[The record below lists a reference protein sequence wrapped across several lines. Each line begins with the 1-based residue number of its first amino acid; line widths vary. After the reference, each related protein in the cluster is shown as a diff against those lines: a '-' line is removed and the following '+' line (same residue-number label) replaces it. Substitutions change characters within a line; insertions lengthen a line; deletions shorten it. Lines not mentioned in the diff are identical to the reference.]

1 MYLLCLGINHTT
13 APLDLREKLNF
24 NEENARSALA
34 RLGCGS
40 GLLHASEM
48 VIISTCNRME
58 LYLLS
63 SKLEFNE
70 IEEFLSD
77 VQGLASADF
86 HSHLYRYAGE
96 SVVNHLFHVAT
107 GLDSMVVGEPQIL
120 GQVTRSLEL
129 ALGVGAC
136 GPILSRLFRS
146 AIHTGKRA
154 RTETAISRNPA
165 TVSSLAASLAA
176 REIKHLALAQVVVVG
191 AGEMAELAVEALRK
205 RGAAQIVFVNRTLE
219 RARSLADRWQAKA
232 STFEHLHS
240 LLLNADIVISSTSA
254 PHTIINAPTMVNVML
269 DRSHR
274 AIVMIDIA
282 VPRDIDPDVSHIPG
296 IKLFDLDN
304 LSNQVQGLLTERQ
317 TQIPLVKA
325 IIAEETTRFLQFL
338 KALDMLPLISEI
350 GRQAEAIRQ
359 PEVERTLRRLPDLSE
374 LELERIEAM
383 TRSLVK
389 KLMQRPILR
398 LRMEANC
405 SYASEYA
412 LVARTL
418 FNLPGESGFCALAKQ
433 SCPYNQQPGIE
444 YSSFM
449 SAEQE

>member
-1 MYLLCLGINHTT
+1 
-13 APLDLREKLNF
+13 
-24 NEENARSALA
+24 
-34 RLGCGS
+34 
-40 GLLHASEM
+40 
-48 VIISTCNRME
+48 
-58 LYLLS
+58 
-63 SKLEFNE
+63 
-70 IEEFLSD
+70 
-77 VQGLASADF
+77 
-86 HSHLYRYAGE
+86 
-96 SVVNHLFHVAT
+96 
-107 GLDSMVVGEPQIL
+107 
-120 GQVTRSLEL
+120 
-129 ALGVGAC
+129 
-136 GPILSRLFRS
+136 
-146 AIHTGKRA
+146 
-154 RTETAISRNPA
+154 
-165 TVSSLAASLAA
+165 
-176 REIKHLALAQVVVVG
+176 
-191 AGEMAELAVEALRK
+191 
-205 RGAAQIVFVNRTLE
+205 
-219 RARSLADRWQAKA
+219 
-232 STFEHLHS
+232 
-240 LLLNADIVISSTSA
+240 
-254 PHTIINAPTMVNVML
+254 MVNVML

-359 PEVERTLRRLPDLSE
+359 QEVERTLRRLPDLSE